1 MKFFI
6 ALIFS
11 CTLLGLSLDLSNVRV
26 AYKEAAH
33 DKSKVEDFSQMLQKV
48 TKKDNVALV
57 AYKGASIALKAKYAK
72 TIKDKKDGFIEGVSY
87 IEFAIEKEPNAI
99 EPRFIR
105 LGIQENTPKI
115 LKYKDHIDEDKL
127 FLLKQ
132 YKNIPSKNLKLHIK
146 DYILQ
151 SNLFSDIEKET
162 IKNQKPK

>member
-1 MKFFI
+1 MKF
-6 ALIFS
+6 L
-11 CTLLGLSLDLSNVRV
+11 TLFLSIISFFTLSQNLSEVRM
-26 AYKEAAH
+26 AYKEATQ
-33 DKSKVEDFSQMLQKV
+33 DKENMLV
-48 TKKDNVALV
+48 FYNMLKDVNKENNVSLV
-57 AYKGASIALKAKYAK
+57 AYKGAAIALKAKYSE
-72 TIKDKKDGFIEGVSY
+72 TLKDKKDGFIEGVSY

-132 YKNIPSKNLKLHIK
+132 FEHISSENLKGHIK

-151 SNLFSDIEKET
+151 SKVFTDEEKSVISD
-162 IKNQKPK
+162 Q

>member
-1 MKFFI
+1 LKFLTVILSIICF
-6 ALIFS
+6 
-11 CTLLGLSLDLSNVRV
+11 TTLSLELSEVRI

-33 DKSKVEDFSQMLQKV
+33 DKEKVASFYNMLLDVNKQN
-48 TKKDNVALV
+48 NVALV

-127 FLLKQ
+127 FLIKQ
-132 YKNIPSKNLKLHIK
+132 YKNIPSKNLKFHIK

-162 IKNQKPK
+162 IKNQ

>member
-11 CTLLGLSLDLSNVRV
+11 CSLLGLDLDLSKVRV

-33 DKSKVEDFSQMLQKV
+33 DKSKVEDFSQMLQEV

-72 TIKDKKDGFIEGVSY
+72 TIKAKKEGFIEGVSY
-87 IEFAIEKEPNAI
+87 IEFAIEKEPNAV
-99 EPRFIR
+99 EPRFVRI
-105 LGIQENTPKI
+105 GIQENSPKI
-115 LKYKDHIDEDKL
+115 LKYKSNIDEDKL

-132 YKNIPSKNLKLHIK
+132 YQNISSANLKMHVK

-151 SNLFSDIEKET
+151 STVFTDEEKQT
-162 IKNQKPK
+162 INNQ